1 MQYKNG
7 LFILNTNGL
16 YFICFLFL
24 LLFFSNISLI
34 VTDMKYWSSSG
45 RGLTSILQNSRLQFK
60 MKCTILPIEGK

>member
-45 RGLTSILQNSRLQFK
+45 RGLTSILQNSTLQFK